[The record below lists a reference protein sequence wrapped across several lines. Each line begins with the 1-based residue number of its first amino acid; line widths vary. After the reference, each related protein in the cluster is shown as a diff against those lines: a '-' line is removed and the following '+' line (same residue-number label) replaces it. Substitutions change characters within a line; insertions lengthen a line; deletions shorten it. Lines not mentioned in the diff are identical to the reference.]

1 VIRVTGSISKALLL
15 AAFCGALAV
24 TPARAADDDDEPA
37 ALPTVM
43 ADFNRDG
50 LPDMAKV
57 TAPAGSA
64 VGSLSDQTSSPDLL
78 TIWLGQPDGS
88 FRPMSS
94 HLQLGHQPRSLLA
107 RDFNGDGIPDL
118 ILGDGD
124 GSVTEFLGDG
134 AGNFVATDVIARF
147 DSVASVAVGDLN
159 RDGIPDLAV
168 SDPTTNAVTV
178 LLGVDKGA
186 FRAIWTE
193 HLIGLGKISHIAV
206 ADFTGDGVPDLA
218 VTGDDDQYMVLLGN
232 GNGSFTYQPLLSNVK
247 DPNSHCA
254 A

>member
-1 VIRVTGSISKALLL
+1 MIRIPGTISKALLL
-15 AAFCGALAV
+15 TVFCAALSSS
-24 TPARAADDDDEPA
+24 PAWAADDDDQPD

-50 LPDMAKV
+50 LPDMARV
-57 TAPAGSA
+57 TESANGNAGPTSGPA
-64 VGSLSDQTSSPDLL
+64 LL
-78 TIWLGQPDGS
+78 TVWLGQQDGS
-88 FRPMSS
+88 FRPMGS
-94 HLQLGHQPRSLLA
+94 HTQLGHEPRSMVA

-124 GSVTEFLGDG
+124 GSVTEFLSDG
-134 AGNFVATDVIARF
+134 TGNFVSTDVIARF
-147 DSVASVAVGDLN
+147 DSVASVAVGDFN
-159 RDGIPDLAV
+159 HDGLPDLAV
-168 SDPTTNAVTV
+168 SDPTTNALTV
-178 LLGVDKGA
+178 LLGVNRGS

-232 GNGSFTYQPLLSNVK
+232 GNGTFTYQPLLSNVK